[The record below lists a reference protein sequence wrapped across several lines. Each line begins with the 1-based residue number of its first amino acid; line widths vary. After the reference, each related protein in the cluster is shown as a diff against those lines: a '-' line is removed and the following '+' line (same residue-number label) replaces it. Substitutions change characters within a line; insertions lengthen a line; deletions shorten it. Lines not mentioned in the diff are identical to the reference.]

1 MKKCISIFK
10 LSEEDIELI
19 NIQILL
25 VIRILEQVS
34 NIDEVVIEEVKPKV
48 KN

>member
-1 MKKCISIFK
+1 
-10 LSEEDIELI
+10 LSEEDIEI